1 MSCMKESHAS
11 IVFMSNKA
19 VDVIEWRRV
28 VVFYGAALKSILVAN
43 SSLSCICS
51 VDWPGAISAVLN
63 GRLV

>member
-1 MSCMKESHAS
+1 MKESHAS

-43 SSLSCICS
+43 SSLSSIC
-51 VDWPGAISAVLN
+51 
-63 GRLV
+63 